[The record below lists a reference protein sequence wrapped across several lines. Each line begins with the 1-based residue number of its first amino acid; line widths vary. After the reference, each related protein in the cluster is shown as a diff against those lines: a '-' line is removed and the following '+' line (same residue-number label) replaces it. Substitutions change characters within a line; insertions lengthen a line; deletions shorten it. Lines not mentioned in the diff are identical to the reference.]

1 MLSLVSVQQFCIP
14 KSNTCIIWESFLFDQ
29 KFDWT
34 FSVSCSYSIQ
44 TKTLVWKS
52 LCRLNYSLVFSTQRE
67 STKCVSKSK
76 TDSTKGR
83 QMKLNILDNSK
94 HPCFCFSGLF
104 VFNTSVIRQICIPL
118 IIAINLLQALKT
130 AFLIYQNACQ
140 SVRYQFRFLLTI
152 AIKCLQTFKATS
164 IYIIKSMPIHTSVL
178 QTPISISL
186 VYCYKMTSS
195 NLNFIP

>member
-104 VFNTSVIRQICIPL
+104 VFNTSVIRQICIPHYCY
-118 IIAINLLQALKT
+118 K
-130 AFLIYQNACQ
+130 
-140 SVRYQFRFLLTI
+140 LT
-152 AIKCLQTFKATS
+152 TS
-164 IYIIKSMPIHTSVL
+164 IENCFSYLPKCMSVSAVSV
-178 QTPISISL
+178 SIPL
-186 VYCYKMTSS
+186 DYCYKMSTS
-195 NLNFIP
+195 I